1 MYYKVKITKL
11 PSKATGG
18 AKTGQQ
24 TSMGS
29 LAVQPTAMGGADIDQ
44 YAKEDVTTTST
55 LSAVPRK
62 DANVE
67 AEGGETAYGDINGDG
82 FPEHYVIKGK
92 RHTEGGVPLNLPD
105 GTFIFSDTRSMK
117 ITDCNILKMFN
128 KPCGKGG
135 FTPADLAK
143 PFDINK
149 YRKILEN
156 PDTDKLS
163 KKTAEMMIRQATV
176 KLGALALAQES
187 KKGFP
192 QGIPQVARP
201 YMEAMGLRDE
211 DILPQNKLP
220 KESVAETEMPMQDYE
235 EQGMPTQM
243 PNGEELA
250 MSQEM
255 MQAAPMAMYGMS
267 IGGYSMPFNTYT
279 NQYNSGGLVRFDN
292 GGETEKL
299 NKYGQRL
306 LALQKKYEASGGKLS
321 MEEKLAMKNELD
333 SIKSQYEK
341 DFGLPAGA
349 QGSYGWDID
358 KAIKQAQAIGNDT
371 QIRLKKSSSAT
382 KPVTAKQPVTQ
393 PVVTQPINATTG
405 YPAQT
410 PQQVAAAPQSTTSG
424 PRQSTLT
431 SAPYTEEEAYS
442 PKGVVRLNSY
452 RQMYGLPQIG
462 GPNKP
467 LTKAD
472 IQAAAG
478 ELQQKIIDTHP
489 ELVVDYMS
497 RVSHQ
502 PNKALLAKLP
512 SKYPKTTE
520 GVAQALKEG
529 ALNEGDVRNAYK
541 DNLWWYRALETDRRP
556 LTKEEYEAKM
566 KQEGAISVGDK
577 LYFQDDPNNPQ
588 LYTEYYTE
596 EGAPQVTPNIR
607 TATETKKDG
616 VRPDIQELMLNP
628 YTQNIPLMYHPV
640 DRMRMN
646 AALRERFIGENIYPF
661 VPRPSYVLPD
671 VNYVDYRRNVAA
683 QNEQANILA
692 QAMSQFSPS
701 SPQASARLLGAQGN
715 LATNV
720 ANTIAEYNK
729 ANAGIGNQYGQVTA
743 GIMNQFNELDR
754 NAIKELYDKTAATKQ
769 NIQDTAA
776 QERQNDLQAIQD
788 AEANAERILLTN
800 QLAKDYMVIPGRGV
814 VRLPTT
820 HMPTPTRDQTFNGL
834 LDYYENERGYGH
846 AEAINA
852 AKFAMAN
859 QSGYN
864 YGGPDLQYS
873 AQGGLVLGSNVF
885 PFMFY

>member
-279 NQYNSGGLVRFDN
+279 NQYNSGGLVRFDK
-292 GGETEKL
+292 GG
-299 NKYGQRL
+299 
-306 LALQKKYEASGGKLS
+306 LA
-321 MEEKLAMKNELD
+321 
-333 SIKSQYEK
+333 
-341 DFGLPAGA
+341 
-349 QGSYGWDID
+349 
-358 KAIKQAQAIGNDT
+358 
-371 QIRLKKSSSAT
+371 
-382 KPVTAKQPVTQ
+382 
-393 PVVTQPINATTG
+393 
-405 YPAQT
+405 
-410 PQQVAAAPQSTTSG
+410 
-424 PRQSTLT
+424 

-442 PKGVVRLNSY
+442 PKGVVRLNRY